1 MLDAN
6 SVYIIEGDG
15 VRATSKFELP
25 DNRDSVVLDV
35 QAGST
40 ARLAGGAIL
49 SGLGLV
55 TAYIGLIVWEAGV
68 VGNINPGSTNDGA
81 RATRVGET
89 MVLIGLPVALL
100 GVYLAVTTHTTVT
113 SSSGSTFTRE
123 TPTRRWPRLAL
134 TPRGLEF

>member
-1 MLDAN
+1 MR
-6 SVYIIEGDG
+6 S
-15 VRATSKFELP
+15 TSKFQLP
-25 DNRDSVVLDV
+25 DDRNSVVLDV

-49 SGLGLV
+49 FGAGLL
-55 TAYIGLIVWEAGV
+55 TAYIGLLAWEAGAV
-68 VGNINPGSTNDGA
+68 SNISPGSSTSAD

-89 MVLIGLPVALL
+89 LVIIGLPATLL
-100 GVYLAVTTHTTVT
+100 GIYLAVTTHTTVT
-113 SSSGSTFTRE
+113 SSSGATFTRE